1 MNLICVPA
9 SVLVL
14 QMQGKPVQ
22 VIRYSTKQH
31 VAVNVMKCWNVP
43 QQIFLILSVASVS
56 VVKFSPHL
64 QTVTLH
70 WSSATSVVIVVVHS
84 RTVIL
89 QDDWTTTAH
98 VFAHQN

>member
-1 MNLICVPA
+1 
-9 SVLVL
+9 
-14 QMQGKPVQ
+14 MQGKPVQ
-22 VIRYSTKQH
+22 MIRYSTKQH

-43 QQIFLILSVASVS
+43 QQISLILSVASVS

-84 RTVIL
+84 LTVIL

-98 VFAHQN
+98 VSAHQN

>member
-31 VAVNVMKCWNVP
+31 VAVNVLKCWNAL
-43 QQIFLILSVASVS
+43 QQISLILSVASVN

-64 QTVTLH
+64 QNVTLH
-70 WSSATSVVIVVVHS
+70 WNSATSVVIVVVHS
-84 RTVIL
+84 WTAIL

-98 VFAHQN
+98 VSAHQN